1 MLRMH
6 GRLSLV
12 MLLLIQCAVCYSKA
26 VPGKTLQGNLDPCAL
41 YASKVDTQC
50 LSSLPSVYLL

>member
-12 MLLLIQCAVCYSKA
+12 MLLLIQCTACYSKA
-26 VPGKTLQGNLDPCAL
+26 GAGKTLQGNLDPCAL
-41 YASKVDTQC
+41 YASKVDIQC
-50 LSSLPSVYLL
+50 LTSSFSVYL